1 MRRAFTLLEV
11 VLAMSVAAVVMFGCA
26 ATLLNLAN
34 TAERVEGGWSLTKHA
49 DGAEK
54 FLRAAFINSALL
66 HASKIGNVSHQN
78 ASNTLAVAEI
88 PESSETALA
97 FEIDEQTPILLA
109 AERFSPEKICYL
121 SHDTDGLSLV
131 WRHANAEKKNSEAV
145 LYKTPLSKTAQ
156 IRLQVLRDSNDGFVI
171 AQKDLEIRGP
181 GELLGTRQ
189 TGNAE
194 FKVADLLRDQAMIP
208 EVQRLARHIH
218 ERYPQQAKALIERW
232 MPETERY
239 SNA

>member
-1 MRRAFTLLEV
+1 MRRAFTLLEA

-121 SHDTDGLSLV
+121 SHDSDGLSLV

-145 LYKTPLSKTAQ
+145 LYKTPLSPHVKKISYLLPDTNGW
-156 IRLQVLRDSNDGFVI
+156 REEDDLSNIDGMPSFV
-171 AQKDLEIRGP
+171 KLLFERG
-181 GELLGTRQ
+181 E
-189 TGNAE
+189 E
-194 FKVADLLRDQAMIP
+194 K
-208 EVQRLARHIH
+208 
-218 ERYPQQAKALIERW
+218 IERIIPLSG
-232 MPETERY
+232 MLDP
-239 SNA
+239 NLK

>member
-54 FLRAAFINSALL
+54 FLQAAFINSALL

-145 LYKTPLSKTAQ
+145 LYKTPLSPYVKKISYLLPDTNGW
-156 IRLQVLRDSNDGFVI
+156 REEDDLSNIGDMPSYVKLLFER
-171 AQKDLEIRGP
+171 A
-181 GELLGTRQ
+181 GE
-189 TGNAE
+189 
-194 FKVADLLRDQAMIP
+194 K
-208 EVQRLARHIH
+208 
-218 ERYPQQAKALIERW
+218 IERIIPLSG
-232 MPETERY
+232 MLDP
-239 SNA
+239 NLK

>member
-121 SHDTDGLSLV
+121 SHDSDGLSLV

-145 LYKTPLSKTAQ
+145 LYKTPLSPHVKKISYLLPDTNGW
-156 IRLQVLRDSNDGFVI
+156 REEDDLSNIDDMPSYVKLLF
-171 AQKDLEIRGP
+171 ERG
-181 GELLGTRQ
+181 E
-189 TGNAE
+189 E
-194 FKVADLLRDQAMIP
+194 K
-208 EVQRLARHIH
+208 
-218 ERYPQQAKALIERW
+218 IERIIPLSG
-232 MPETERY
+232 MLDP
-239 SNA
+239 NLK

>member
-131 WRHANAEKKNSEAV
+131 WRHANAEKKNSGAV
-145 LYKTPLSKTAQ
+145 LYKTPLSPYVKKISYLLPDTNGW
-156 IRLQVLRDSNDGFVI
+156 REEDDLSNIGDMPSYVKLLFER
-171 AQKDLEIRGP
+171 A
-181 GELLGTRQ
+181 GE
-189 TGNAE
+189 
-194 FKVADLLRDQAMIP
+194 K
-208 EVQRLARHIH
+208 
-218 ERYPQQAKALIERW
+218 IERIIPLSG
-232 MPETERY
+232 MLDP
-239 SNA
+239 NLK

>member
-78 ASNTLAVAEI
+78 ASNTLAVTEI
-88 PESSETALA
+88 PESAETALA

-145 LYKTPLSKTAQ
+145 LYKTPLSPYVKKISYLLPDTNGW
-156 IRLQVLRDSNDGFVI
+156 REEDDLSNIGDMPSYVKLLFER
-171 AQKDLEIRGP
+171 A
-181 GELLGTRQ
+181 GE
-189 TGNAE
+189 
-194 FKVADLLRDQAMIP
+194 K
-208 EVQRLARHIH
+208 
-218 ERYPQQAKALIERW
+218 IERIIPLSG
-232 MPETERY
+232 MLDP
-239 SNA
+239 NLK

>member
-121 SHDTDGLSLV
+121 SHDSDGLSLV

-145 LYKTPLSKTAQ
+145 LYKTPFSPHVKKISYLLPDTNGWREEDDLSNIDDMPSYVK
-156 IRLQVLRDSNDGFVI
+156 LLF
-171 AQKDLEIRGP
+171 ERG
-181 GELLGTRQ
+181 E
-189 TGNAE
+189 E
-194 FKVADLLRDQAMIP
+194 K
-208 EVQRLARHIH
+208 
-218 ERYPQQAKALIERW
+218 IERIIPLSG
-232 MPETERY
+232 MLDP
-239 SNA
+239 NLK

>member
-145 LYKTPLSKTAQ
+145 LYKTPLSPYVKK
-156 IRLQVLRDSNDGFVI
+156 ISY
-171 AQKDLEIRGP
+171 
-181 GELLGTRQ
+181 LLPDTNGWR
-189 TGNAE
+189 E
-194 FKVADLLRDQAMIP
+194 EDDLLNIGDMP
-208 EVQRLARHIH
+208 SYVKLLF
-218 ERYPQQAKALIERW
+218 ERAGEKIERIIPLSG
-232 MPETERY
+232 MLDP
-239 SNA
+239 NLK

>member
-66 HASKIGNVSHQN
+66 HASKIRNVSHQN

-145 LYKTPLSKTAQ
+145 LYKTPLSPYVKKISYLLPDTNGW
-156 IRLQVLRDSNDGFVI
+156 REEDDLSNIGDMPSYVKLLFER
-171 AQKDLEIRGP
+171 A
-181 GELLGTRQ
+181 GE
-189 TGNAE
+189 
-194 FKVADLLRDQAMIP
+194 K
-208 EVQRLARHIH
+208 
-218 ERYPQQAKALIERW
+218 IERIIPLSG
-232 MPETERY
+232 MLDP
-239 SNA
+239 NLK

>member
-26 ATLLNLAN
+26 ATLLNLVN

-54 FLRAAFINSALL
+54 FLREAFINSALL

-145 LYKTPLSKTAQ
+145 LYKTPLSPYVKKISYLLPDTNGW
-156 IRLQVLRDSNDGFVI
+156 REEDDLSNIGDMPSYVKLLFER
-171 AQKDLEIRGP
+171 A
-181 GELLGTRQ
+181 GE
-189 TGNAE
+189 
-194 FKVADLLRDQAMIP
+194 K
-208 EVQRLARHIH
+208 
-218 ERYPQQAKALIERW
+218 IERIIPLSG
-232 MPETERY
+232 MLDP
-239 SNA
+239 NLK

>member
-88 PESSETALA
+88 PESAETALA

-145 LYKTPLSKTAQ
+145 LYKTPLSPYVKKISYLLPDMPSYVKLLFERA
-156 IRLQVLRDSNDGFVI
+156 
-171 AQKDLEIRGP
+171 
-181 GELLGTRQ
+181 GE
-189 TGNAE
+189 
-194 FKVADLLRDQAMIP
+194 K
-208 EVQRLARHIH
+208 
-218 ERYPQQAKALIERW
+218 IERIIPLSG
-232 MPETERY
+232 MLDP
-239 SNA
+239 NLK

>member
-54 FLRAAFINSALL
+54 FLRTAFINSALL

-145 LYKTPLSKTAQ
+145 LYKTPLSPYVKKISYLLPDTNGW
-156 IRLQVLRDSNDGFVI
+156 REEDDLSNIGDMPSYVKLLFER
-171 AQKDLEIRGP
+171 A
-181 GELLGTRQ
+181 GE
-189 TGNAE
+189 
-194 FKVADLLRDQAMIP
+194 K
-208 EVQRLARHIH
+208 
-218 ERYPQQAKALIERW
+218 IERIIPLSG
-232 MPETERY
+232 MLDP
-239 SNA
+239 NLK

>member
-88 PESSETALA
+88 PESSETTLA

-145 LYKTPLSKTAQ
+145 LYKTPLSPYVKKISYLLPDTNGW
-156 IRLQVLRDSNDGFVI
+156 REEGDLSNIGDMPSYVKLLFER
-171 AQKDLEIRGP
+171 A
-181 GELLGTRQ
+181 GE
-189 TGNAE
+189 
-194 FKVADLLRDQAMIP
+194 K
-208 EVQRLARHIH
+208 
-218 ERYPQQAKALIERW
+218 IERIIPLSG
-232 MPETERY
+232 MLDP
-239 SNA
+239 NLK

>member
-26 ATLLNLAN
+26 ATLLNLVY

-54 FLRAAFINSALL
+54 FLRAVFINSALL

-88 PESSETALA
+88 PESAETALA

-145 LYKTPLSKTAQ
+145 LYKTPLSPYVKKISYLLPDTNGW
-156 IRLQVLRDSNDGFVI
+156 REEDDLSNIGDMPSYVKLLFER
-171 AQKDLEIRGP
+171 A
-181 GELLGTRQ
+181 GE
-189 TGNAE
+189 
-194 FKVADLLRDQAMIP
+194 K
-208 EVQRLARHIH
+208 
-218 ERYPQQAKALIERW
+218 IERIIPLSG
-232 MPETERY
+232 MLDP
-239 SNA
+239 NLK

>member
-11 VLAMSVAAVVMFGCA
+11 VLAISVAAVVMFGCA

-66 HASKIGNVSHQN
+66 YASKIGNVSHQN

-145 LYKTPLSKTAQ
+145 LYKTPLSPYVKKISYLLPDTNGW
-156 IRLQVLRDSNDGFVI
+156 REEDDLSNIGDMPSYVKLLFER
-171 AQKDLEIRGP
+171 A
-181 GELLGTRQ
+181 GE
-189 TGNAE
+189 
-194 FKVADLLRDQAMIP
+194 K
-208 EVQRLARHIH
+208 
-218 ERYPQQAKALIERW
+218 IERIIPLSG
-232 MPETERY
+232 MLDP
-239 SNA
+239 NLK

>member
-26 ATLLNLAN
+26 TTLLNLAN
-34 TAERVEGGWSLTKHA
+34 TAERVEGGWSLAKHA

-121 SHDTDGLSLV
+121 SHDSDGLSLV

-145 LYKTPLSKTAQ
+145 LYKTPLSPHIKKISYLLPDTNGW
-156 IRLQVLRDSNDGFVI
+156 REEDDLSNIDDMPSYVKLLF
-171 AQKDLEIRGP
+171 ERG
-181 GELLGTRQ
+181 E
-189 TGNAE
+189 E
-194 FKVADLLRDQAMIP
+194 K
-208 EVQRLARHIH
+208 
-218 ERYPQQAKALIERW
+218 IERIIPLSG
-232 MPETERY
+232 MLDP
-239 SNA
+239 NLK

>member
-54 FLRAAFINSALL
+54 FLRAAFINSALF

-88 PESSETALA
+88 PESTETALA

-145 LYKTPLSKTAQ
+145 LYKTPLSPYVKKISYLLPDTNGW
-156 IRLQVLRDSNDGFVI
+156 REEDDLSNIGDMPSYVKLLFER
-171 AQKDLEIRGP
+171 A
-181 GELLGTRQ
+181 GE
-189 TGNAE
+189 
-194 FKVADLLRDQAMIP
+194 K
-208 EVQRLARHIH
+208 
-218 ERYPQQAKALIERW
+218 IERIIPLSG
-232 MPETERY
+232 MLDP
-239 SNA
+239 NLK

>member
-97 FEIDEQTPILLA
+97 FEIDEQTPILIA
-109 AERFSPEKICYL
+109 AERFSPENVCYL
-121 SHDTDGLSLV
+121 SHDSDGLSLV

-145 LYKTPLSKTAQ
+145 LYKTPLSPHVKKISYLLPDTNGW
-156 IRLQVLRDSNDGFVI
+156 REEDDLSNIDDMPSYVKLLF
-171 AQKDLEIRGP
+171 ERG
-181 GELLGTRQ
+181 E
-189 TGNAE
+189 E
-194 FKVADLLRDQAMIP
+194 K
-208 EVQRLARHIH
+208 
-218 ERYPQQAKALIERW
+218 IERIIPLSG
-232 MPETERY
+232 MLDP
-239 SNA
+239 NLK

>member
-121 SHDTDGLSLV
+121 SHDSDGLSLV

-145 LYKTPLSKTAQ
+145 LYKTPLSPHVKKISYLLPDTNGW
-156 IRLQVLRDSNDGFVI
+156 RVEDDLSNIDDMPSYVKLLF
-171 AQKDLEIRGP
+171 ERG
-181 GELLGTRQ
+181 E
-189 TGNAE
+189 E
-194 FKVADLLRDQAMIP
+194 K
-208 EVQRLARHIH
+208 
-218 ERYPQQAKALIERW
+218 IERIIPLSG
-232 MPETERY
+232 MLDP
-239 SNA
+239 NLK

>member
-54 FLRAAFINSALL
+54 FLRAAFLNSALL
-66 HASKIGNVSHQN
+66 HASKIGNVSRQN

-88 PESSETALA
+88 PESSDCAIA

-121 SHDTDGLSLV
+121 AHDSDGLSLV

-145 LYKTPLSKTAQ
+145 LYKTPLSPYVKKISYLLPDTNGW
-156 IRLQVLRDSNDGFVI
+156 REEDDLSNIGDMPSYVKLLFER
-171 AQKDLEIRGP
+171 A
-181 GELLGTRQ
+181 GE
-189 TGNAE
+189 
-194 FKVADLLRDQAMIP
+194 K
-208 EVQRLARHIH
+208 
-218 ERYPQQAKALIERW
+218 IERIIPLSG
-232 MPETERY
+232 MLDP
-239 SNA
+239 NLK